1 MLHIYYQVSFENSK
15 QNVFL
20 FFSSLKRP
28 KKYFIEIVT
37 YMTKSDYGLDN
48 LRIHYKIIQG
58 K

>member
-1 MLHIYYQVSFENSK
+1 MLHIYYKVSFENTK

-20 FFSSLKRP
+20 FFSSLMRP
-28 KKYFIEIVT
+28 KKSFIEIVT
-37 YMTKSDYGLDN
+37 YMAKSDYGLDN